1 MQLIHEMYTDYERL
15 LHANPQRGYDFF
27 YSTLL
32 NPSLREPMLT
42 SEASLQAIFCG
53 CNEKGHAIFPNA
65 YNINDLL
72 VDEGYMDQALGNYL
86 TFLGYSNPGNSWATF
101 LKNNYTTIFANKAAC
116 AAVLQSR
123 TAMQLFATDATLWA
137 AIVANTA
144 YFKRCMCSYYF
155 CEKLAATPAKIGDIR
170 ANSSLLTAF
179 NTNKDIS
186 TSTKTIVATQSEVFF
201 CMFIGQGGT
210 GGAGGY
216 GYSQN
221 CSSYY
226 VDATAGVAGNMYG
239 TAGKP
244 RYGYDTS
251 SYGKYKNAGG
261 GGGRAGV
268 IYRAVRVKKGARLTC
283 GISTNPSLSGYDKLS
298 NFTKAASNTQ
308 SQILPDIVT
317 GNDSTSGAAT
327 ANGYDGYGYGSP
339 ASGNNFLGT
348 PTAASGQN
356 KGYRNEASAGT
367 GGKGVGAG
375 GGGGSGGPGSNTS
388 TGSNRATGGA
398 GAPGCIGLYRGA

>member
-1 MQLIHEMYTDYERL
+1 MQLVHEMYSDYERL

-32 NPSLREPMLT
+32 NPSLRDAMLT

-53 CNEKGHAIFPNA
+53 CNEKGQSIFPNA

-86 TFLGYSNPGNSWATF
+86 AFLGYSNPGNNWATF
-101 LKNNYTTIFANKAAC
+101 LKNNYTTIFSNKAAC
-116 AAVLQSR
+116 AAILQSR
-123 TAMQLFATDATLWA
+123 TAMQCFITDATLWA
-137 AIVANTA
+137 AIVANTT

-170 ANSSLLTAF
+170 ASSSLLTAF

-186 TSTKTIVATQSEVFF
+186 TTTKTITATQATVFF

-210 GGAGGY
+210 GGKS
-216 GYSQN
+216 GYSY
-221 CSSYY
+221 SSSCDTYY
-226 VDATAGVAGNMYG
+226 KDATAGSTGNMYG

-251 SYGKYKNAGG
+251 SYGVYKNAGG

-268 IYRAVRVKKGARLTC
+268 IYRAVRVKKGMNLTC
-283 GISTNPSLSGYDKLS
+283 GISANPSLSGYDKLS
-298 NFTKAASNTQ
+298 SYTKAASNTQ
-308 SQILPDIVT
+308 SQILPDIDT
-317 GNDSTSGAAT
+317 SNDSTSGAAT
-327 ANGYDGYGYGSP
+327 ANGYSGYGYGSP

-348 PTAASGQN
+348 PIASSGSAPGSSKN
-356 KGYRNEASAGT
+356 VASAGT

-375 GGGGSGGPGSNTS
+375 GGGAGGNGNN
-388 TGSNRATGGA
+388 GGTGGN
-398 GAPGCIGLYRGA
+398 GATGCIGLYKGA